1 MAASLWKN
9 QGTPPLIGTAN
20 PIIADLLLRAADG
33 VFAVDA
39 NQRITFWNP
48 ASERFLGISATQALG
63 HPCYRLI
70 QGCDLK
76 GRPVC
81 GPACQIAK
89 LAKGGAAPATFGL
102 AINNK
107 HGHPQPV
114 GVSTVLAPSPRD
126 GLWTVIHVLRHSHA
140 TAGSLTPAPRSPH
153 PDPGA
158 SAKSKAPAAPAGAYP
173 LTSREQKILQLLAEG
188 YSAGTISRDLCISR
202 ATVRNHIQ
210 HILAK
215 LGLHSKLEAVA
226 YAYRRHL
233 IKLPSGTLSTK
244 GDSDAEENCGAGQG

>member
-9 QGTPPLIGTAN
+9 LGPPPLIGTAS
-20 PIIADLLLRAADG
+20 PIIADLLLRAVDG

-39 NQRITFWNP
+39 HRRITFWNP
-48 ASERFLGISATQALG
+48 ASERFLGISASQALG
-63 HPCYRLI
+63 NPCYRLI
-70 QGCDLK
+70 QGCDHK

-81 GPACQIAK
+81 GPACQIGR
-89 LAKGGAAPATFGL
+89 LANGGAAPESFGL

-107 HGHPQPV
+107 HGHTQPV

-126 GLWTVIHVLRHSHA
+126 GLWTVIHVLRRGQVS
-140 TAGSLTPAPRSPH
+140 AGSYTSSRHSPH
-153 PDPGA
+153 PHSG
-158 SAKSKAPAAPAGAYP
+158 KSENGKAPATPAGSPP
-173 LTSREQKILQLLAEG
+173 LTAREQKILQLLAEG
-188 YSAGTISRDLCISR
+188 YSAATISRDLCISR

-210 HILAK
+210 HILDK

-233 IKLPSGTLSTK
+233 INLPSGTLSTN
-244 GDSDAEENCGAGQG
+244 GDNDGEENSGSGQG

>member
-9 QGTPPLIGTAN
+9 QGPPPMIGTAS

-39 NQRITFWNP
+39 DQRITFWNP
-48 ASERFLGISATQALG
+48 ASERFLGISASQALG

-70 QGCDLK
+70 HGCDIK
-76 GRPVC
+76 GHPVC
-81 GPACQIAK
+81 GPACQIAR
-89 LAKGGAAPATFGL
+89 LAKGGAAPATFAL
-102 AINNK
+102 SVNNDR
-107 HGHPQPV
+107 GHQQPV

-126 GLWTVIHVLRHSHA
+126 GLWTVIHVLRRGHA
-140 TAGSLTPAPRSPH
+140 TADSLATEQRAPQ
-153 PDPGA
+153 PGPGK
-158 SAKSKAPAAPAGAYP
+158 SAKGKVPAAPAGAFP
-173 LTSREQKILQLLAEG
+173 LTAREQNILQLLAEG
-188 YSAGTISRDLCISR
+188 FSAATISRDLCISR

-233 IKLPSGTLSTK
+233 IKLPISALSTK
-244 GDSDAEENCGAGQG
+244 GDNDGEENCGVAQG